1 MSIFYKSVGKI
12 LALVFAVAAINLL
25 LWSWPGAAADI
36 SKTVEMCT
44 ACHGEAGRPTT
55 PDAGVIQGQ
64 HFYYLYLQLK
74 DYKAG
79 RRHNE
84 VMGSIVA
91 DLSREEL
98 KALAQ
103 YFSEQSWPTIDFR
116 VTAEDVARAES
127 AANAGQCAQCHLGGY
142 EGNSGVPRLVG
153 QQPDYLERTMLE
165 YRDRIRLNSGDKVTL
180 LATYGDAD
188 IRAMARYLAG
198 L

>member
-1 MSIFYKSVGKI
+1 M
-12 LALVFAVAAINLL
+12 ALVFTVAAIVLL

-36 SKTVEMCT
+36 SKTVEMCKV
-44 ACHGEAGRPTT
+44 CHGEAGRPTT

-153 QQPDYLERTMLE
+153 QQPDGRSRHAGDRRHRESFEAGT
-165 YRDRIRLNSGDKVTL
+165 RDQHDGASAAGIFG
-180 LATYGDAD
+180 ATV
-188 IRAMARYLAG
+188 
-198 L
+198 